1 MRIAVFASSVH
12 PHLGGVEELTL
23 RLAQQYQARGHE
35 VIVLTNRWPRDLPAL
50 ERHEG
55 VAIHRFAFRRPI
67 TTERSVAALR
77 SLATYV
83 LTARLVRRRIAS
95 LLRSWGAEVVHVQCV
110 SSNALYA
117 MHAARDLGVPLV
129 VTAQGELTM
138 DAGRMYQRDPGARRL
153 LEAVTAHA
161 AVVTGCSS
169 RTLADVEAYL
179 GHGFGARGRVIFN
192 GTEVER
198 FRRAEPHALG
208 RRYVFALGRLVEQKG
223 LDVLIRAF
231 AASAPDDVVLVIAGD
246 GPARAALEALAR
258 ELGVADRVRLV
269 GRADRAQVA
278 SFMAGAA
285 AIAVPSAADE
295 GFPLVGVEAMAS
307 GRPLVI
313 TDTGGV
319 RDVMV
324 PGETALI
331 VPKGDAAALGGA
343 LARVLGD
350 ADLATRLGAAAQ
362 AAATARLD
370 WSVLAAEYLAVFDE
384 VTRP

>member
-1 MRIAVFASSVH
+1 VRIAVFASSVH

-35 VIVLTNRWPRDLPAL
+35 VVVLTNRWPRDLAPF
-50 ERHEG
+50 EVHEG
-55 VAIHRFAFRRPI
+55 VEIHRFPFRRSI
-67 TTERSVAALR
+67 GSVKSTLMAAATGGIVRRRVAALLR
-77 SLATYV
+77 A
-83 LTARLVRRRIAS
+83 RRI
-95 LLRSWGAEVVHVQCV
+95 EVVHVQCV

-117 MHAARDLGVPLV
+117 MHAARDLGIPLV

-138 DAGRMYQRDPGARRL
+138 DAGRMYQRDPRARQL
-153 LEAVTAHA
+153 LEEVTAA
-161 AVVTGCSS
+161 ASVVTGCSG

-179 GHGFGARGRVIFN
+179 GHGFGARGRVVFN

-208 RRYVFALGRLVEQKG
+208 GRYVFALGRLVEQKG

-246 GPARAALEALAR
+246 GPARDALTALAR
-258 ELGVADRVRLV
+258 ELAVADRVRLV
-269 GRADRAQVA
+269 GRADRSQVA
-278 SFMAGAA
+278 SYMAGAA
-285 AIAVPSAADE
+285 AIAVPSVADE

-313 TDTGGV
+313 TETGGV
-319 RDVMV
+319 REVMV
-324 PGETALI
+324 SEETALI
-331 VPKGDAAALGGA
+331 VPKGDADAFGAA

-350 ADLATRLGAAAQ
+350 ADLAARLGAAAQ
-362 AAATARLD
+362 ATAAARLD
-370 WSVLAAEYLAVFDE
+370 WSVLAGQYLAVFDE